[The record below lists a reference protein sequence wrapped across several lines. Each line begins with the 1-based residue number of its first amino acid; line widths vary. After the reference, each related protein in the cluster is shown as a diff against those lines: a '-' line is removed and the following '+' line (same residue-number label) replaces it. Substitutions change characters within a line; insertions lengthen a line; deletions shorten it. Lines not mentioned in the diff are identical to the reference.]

1 MRHMTSAMETPLTII
16 RLMRNRLIP
25 AICLTRAPGRPACEM
40 SNVEGMRL
48 QAGCVLLVCL
58 FISVAVGVT
67 THAGQLANT
76 APPSFELASVRENR
90 TESVMFGA
98 GVRTRPDGSATA
110 INTPLMMIIGF
121 AYGLDG
127 VYATLEGQSSLLKER
142 FDISAKAAGPTNTVS
157 SGEIGPLNVMMQKLL
172 TDRFKLAVR
181 WEDRSAQGYALVRLK
196 PDGAIGPRMRST
208 SRDCS
213 NPVTY
218 RDKPPGDDRSC
229 ALTVVNNEMVAAG
242 HRMTDFSSYLS
253 RHLARPVLD
262 QTGLIG
268 PYDIQMSFNLSLSQA
283 RAGTVP
289 RPSELPSLFVALQ
302 EQLGLKLEERRV
314 PIRILVIEHVEPPT
328 EN

>member
-1 MRHMTSAMETPLTII
+1 MNIIERLRIETGL
-16 RLMRNRLIP
+16 
-25 AICLTRAPGRPACEM
+25 
-40 SNVEGMRL
+40 V
-48 QAGCVLLVCL
+48 VLVCL
-58 FISVAVGVT
+58 IIAVSLGIT

-76 APPSFELASVRENR
+76 APPSFEVASVRPNR
-90 TESVMFGA
+90 TESVMLGA

-127 VYATLEGQSSLLKER
+127 VYTTLEGQSSLLKER

-181 WEDRSAQGYALVRLK
+181 WEDRSAPGYALVRLK

-218 RDKPPGDDRSC
+218 RDMPPGDTRSC
-229 ALTVVNNEMVAAG
+229 ALTVINNEMVAAG
-242 HRMTDFSSYLS
+242 HRMRDLSSYLS

-262 QTGLIG
+262 QTGLSG
-268 PYDIQMSFNLSLSQA
+268 PYDIQMTFNLSLSLA
-283 RAGTVP
+283 RTGTVP

-314 PIRILVIEHVEPPT
+314 PIRVLVIEHVESPT